1 MRIFTSITSKLRFI
15 TELTG
20 LIFNNFNLMTI
31 NKEKISQEKLM
42 VQTIDRLNK
51 RSRQKSGARVIQTA
65 LNLFY
70 AEGFHSVG
78 TNLICSE
85 AKVNKL
91 SGRHKM
97 L

>member
-51 RSRQKSGARVIQTA
+51 RSRQKSGWAWVKTARFSRLGVVSDS
-65 LNLFY
+65 LLKW
-70 AEGFHSVG
+70 S
-78 TNLICSE
+78 
-85 AKVNKL
+85 
-91 SGRHKM
+91 R
-97 L
+97 